1 MCSEAPQKR
10 QPENGGRGVYGWAA
24 YVAGGVGVGGYGA
37 AAGAEA
43 GGAELNV
50 ATGVGGGGIGAG
62 GVVAA
67 SNAIAGLELM
77 TNWAALSIS
86 LRL

>member
-1 MCSEAPQKR
+1 M
-10 QPENGGRGVYGWAA
+10 YGWAA
-24 YVAGGVGVGGYGA
+24 YVAGGVSVRGYRA
-37 AAGAEA
+37 AAGA
-43 GGAELNV
+43 GVSGVELYV
-50 ATGVGGGGIGAG
+50 ATGEGGEGIGAG

>member
-37 AAGAEA
+37 AAGAGA
-43 GGAELNV
+43 GRAELNV
-50 ATGVGGGGIGAG
+50 TTGVGGGGIGAG

-77 TNWAALSIS
+77 TNWVALSIS

>member
-1 MCSEAPQKR
+1 M
-10 QPENGGRGVYGWAA
+10 YGWAA
-24 YVAGGVGVGGYGA
+24 YVAGGVGVRGYGA
-37 AAGAEA
+37 AVGVGG

-50 ATGVGGGGIGAG
+50 ATGEGGGGIGAG

-77 TNWAALSIS
+77 TNWAVLSIS

>member
-1 MCSEAPQKR
+1 M
-10 QPENGGRGVYGWAA
+10 YGWVA
-24 YVAGGVGVGGYGA
+24 YVAGGVSVGGYRAAVGAGVGGVELYVVTG
-37 AAGAEA
+37 E
-43 GGAELNV
+43 GGE
-50 ATGVGGGGIGAG
+50 GIGAG
-62 GVVAA
+62 RVVAA